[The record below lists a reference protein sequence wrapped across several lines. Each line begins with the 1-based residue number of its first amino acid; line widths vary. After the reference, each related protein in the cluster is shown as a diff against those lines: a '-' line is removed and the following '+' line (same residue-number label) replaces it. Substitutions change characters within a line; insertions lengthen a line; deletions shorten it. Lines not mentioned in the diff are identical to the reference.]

1 MKLEKTWSASSKP
14 EGFEIADELINMVGQ
29 WDIGI
34 DVDINVPY
42 TYSNGPII
50 KNIINYKI

>member
-14 EGFEIADELINMVGQ
+14 EGFERADELINMVGQ
-29 WDIGI
+29 WGIGI

-42 TYSNGPII
+42 TYSKGPII
-50 KNIINYKI
+50 NNIID

>member
-14 EGFEIADELINMVGQ
+14 ESFEIADELINMVGQ
-29 WDIGI
+29 WNIGI
-34 DVDINVPY
+34 DVDINLPY

-50 KNIINYKI
+50 NNIVD